1 MTEELEDTRDRNIV
15 LETEWS
21 CCREE
26 NGLMETELTG
36 RFLMSHINISSD
48 SHLKVVVSATVFLRN
63 SVTVLVRNISFDFS
77 QIRGKIFLVWLLQY
91 THTLVFLFSSYIFYK
106 LQTWIKK
113 FIPEIQFLSPPKV

>member
-48 SHLKVVVSATVFLRN
+48 SHSKFVVSATVFLRN
-63 SVTVLVRNISFDFS
+63 RVTVLVRYVTYNFS
-77 QIRGKIFLVWLLQY
+77 QIRGKIFLVWI
-91 THTLVFLFSSYIFYK
+91 SYSY
-106 LQTWIKK
+106 
-113 FIPEIQFLSPPKV
+113 S